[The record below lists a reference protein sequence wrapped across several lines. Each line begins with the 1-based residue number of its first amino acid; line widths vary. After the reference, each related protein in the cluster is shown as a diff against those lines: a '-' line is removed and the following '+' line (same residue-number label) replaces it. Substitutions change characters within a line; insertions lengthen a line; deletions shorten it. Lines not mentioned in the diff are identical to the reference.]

1 MMLAQ
6 PSAAPRFVGAGNPP
20 TGPTL
25 RRGWGDNNG
34 DTMRGPDER
43 ELADELD
50 REVTNKGGLVA
61 LVVCLTV
68 VGVMALAVFMDV
80 LRSV

>member
-1 MMLAQ
+1 
-6 PSAAPRFVGAGNPP
+6 
-20 TGPTL
+20 
-25 RRGWGDNNG
+25 
-34 DTMRGPDER
+34 MRGPDER
-43 ELADELD
+43 ELAEELD